1 MRAEFITPFLG
12 ALSRTMS
19 STLGCAVH
27 PGTLSTQCEKFH
39 EVSAIVGI
47 SGKACGTMILS
58 LSEHLATHI
67 AAKMLMVET
76 DGFNIDAVDAVG
88 ELATQ
93 IALGAKQELAEYE
106 LSTTL
111 ACVVTGRHHR
121 VQFPSHV
128 TPLSVVCGTD
138 WGPLRIE
145 VGLAPAPR
153 LAEHHGVGR
162 RSLSAC

>member
-19 STLGCAVH
+19 STLGCEVH
-27 PGTLSTQCEKFH
+27 AGTLSTQCEKFH

-47 SGKACGTMILS
+47 SGKAVGTMILS
-58 LSEHLATHI
+58 LSEQLATHI
-67 AAKMLMVET
+67 AAKMLLVET

-93 IALGAKQELAEYE
+93 IALGAKQELADYE
-106 LSTTL
+106 LLTTL
-111 ACVVTGRHHR
+111 PCVVTGRHHR

-128 TPLSVVCGTD
+128 TPLAVVCDTD

-145 VGLAPAPR
+145 VGLAPAPQ
-153 LAEHHGVGR
+153 LAEPVSFVR
-162 RSLSAC
+162 RPFSIC